1 MLLALAATALAV
13 LGTGGCSAP
22 ATPGP
27 TSEPTARSTPS
38 ALTWTAPTDGG
49 PGLSI
54 PPSPTPTALAGLPAA
69 LARCARTTD
78 DALTADQRLGQL
90 VMVGL
95 PSTASGS
102 ALDATIVRHHLG
114 GVFLLGTWHG
124 AAAAARTSAHLQDQ
138 AGPAATGGVGLLVA
152 ADQEGGAVQRLQ
164 GQGFSAIPS
173 ALSQGRLSPDTLR
186 GRARTWGHQ
195 LATAGVNVDLAPVAG
210 TVPTALDTKNDPIGR
225 YRRELGH
232 DPAQV
237 GPRVAA
243 LVEGLHAGGVEPTL
257 KHFPGLGRIAHNTD
271 TSATLI
277 TDRTTTA
284 DDPYLEPFAM
294 GIRAGARLVMVSL
307 ARYPRIDPDNP
318 AAFSR
323 AVVTDLLRDT
333 MGYAGVVVSDDLD
346 AAALAAVPV
355 SERAV
360 RFVRAGGDILL
371 VARATDAAPMVAAL
385 RTTAAQ
391 DRAFAARVDDAVLRV
406 LALKAEMGL
415 LTCGS

>member
-1 MLLALAATALAV
+1 MRPALAATALAV
-13 LGTGGCSAP
+13 LGTCGCSAP
-22 ATPGP
+22 ATSGP
-27 TSEPTARSTPS
+27 TSGPTVHSIPSTATS
-38 ALTWTAPTDGG
+38 TAPTEGG
-49 PGLSI
+49 PGPSI
-54 PPSPTPTALAGLPAA
+54 PPSPTPAALAGLPAA

-95 PSTASGS
+95 PSTASRS
-102 ALDATIVRHHLG
+102 ALDTAIARQHLG

-124 AAAAARTSAHLQDQ
+124 ATAAARTSAHLQDQ

-173 ALSQGRLSPDTLR
+173 ALSQGQLRPETLR
-186 GRARTWGHQ
+186 ARARTWGHQ
-195 LATAGVNVDLAPVAG
+195 LAAAGVNVDLAPVAG
-210 TVPTALDTKNDPIGR
+210 TVPAALGTKNGPIGH

-232 DPAQV
+232 DPARV
-237 GPRVAA
+237 GTRVAA
-243 LVEGLHAGGVEPTL
+243 LVDGLHAGGVEPTL
-257 KHFPGLGRIAHNTD
+257 KHFPGLGRVTHNTD
-271 TSATLI
+271 TSANRI
-277 TDRTTTA
+277 TDRTMTV
-284 DDPYLEPFAM
+284 DDPYLEPFAT

-323 AVVTDLLRDT
+323 AVVTDLLRDR

-346 AAALAAVPV
+346 AAALSTVPV
-355 SERAV
+355 GERAV

-371 VARATDAAPMVAAL
+371 VARASDAAPMVAAL
-385 RTTAAQ
+385 RTTAAH
-391 DRAFAARVDDAVLRV
+391 DEALAATVDDAVLRV
-406 LALKAEMGL
+406 LALKARMGL